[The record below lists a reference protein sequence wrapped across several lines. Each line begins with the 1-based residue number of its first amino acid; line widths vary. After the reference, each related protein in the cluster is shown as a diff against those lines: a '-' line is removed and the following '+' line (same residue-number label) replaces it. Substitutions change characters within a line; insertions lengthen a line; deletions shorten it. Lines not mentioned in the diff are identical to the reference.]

1 MTQPAPVLYST
12 IANLR
17 QAMNS
22 TDTGTG
28 TGAALT
34 DAQLTLA
41 LQAASARVSVF
52 AGNIFDGSS
61 AQAVPPAIFEPLTLD
76 LAAFWAYKM
85 YLKHKVMDPQHP
97 VLLAYTD
104 AMKILTDVRDG
115 KLRLDV
121 VTVGGIGEEIG
132 VVINRIPPV
141 FNSDDSNTRIDPT
154 TGFLQ
159 SDTPFSE
166 WTPHSDD
173 PWAFGP
179 VYQG

>member
-17 QAMNS
+17 LAMAS

-28 TGAALT
+28 TGDALN

-52 AGNIFDGSS
+52 AGNIWDSS
-61 AQAVPPAIFEPLTLD
+61 STQAIPPAIFEPLTLD
-76 LAAFWAYKM
+76 LATFWAYKM
-85 YLKHKVMDPQHP
+85 YLKHKEMGAQHP
-97 VLLAYTD
+97 VYLAYES
-104 AMKILTDVRDG
+104 AMEILKDVRDG
-115 KLRLDV
+115 KVRLDPAV
-121 VTVGGIGEEIG
+121 VGGIGQETG
-132 VVINRIPPV
+132 VVINRIPPI
-141 FNSDDSNTRIDPT
+141 FTPANSNTAIDQDTGYLEPDT
-154 TGFLQ
+154 TLDQ
-159 SDTPFSE
+159 
-166 WTPHSDD
+166 WTPQSDD